1 MYKNFENH
9 FTEKLTALSVQR
21 TGNLLIQTKG
31 DSFLKSTK
39 DKPNLILLCHKF
51 YFLGQDEVNSDMLIL
66 TLFRRGGRRAC

>member
-39 DKPNLILLCHKF
+39 DKSNLILL
-51 YFLGQDEVNSDMLIL
+51 S
-66 TLFRRGGRRAC
+66 

>member
-39 DKPNLILLCHKF
+39 DKPNLILL
-51 YFLGQDEVNSDMLIL
+51 S
-66 TLFRRGGRRAC
+66 